1 MTTNE
6 NFKKIEEKFNFLEKH
21 FINDIKIIIDE
32 WGFFK
37 ENIQY
42 SIWLSN
48 EDFISIY
55 IENKKIELIFDKKN
69 SLVALEFLDIIKTVN
84 IYDEKE
90 IRIYDI
96 EINIE
101 KKIEYKSDDCLKSIG
116 NILNYIENK
125 KDKIKIE
132 VKCNKE
138 ENNYII
144 WIESK
149 NYENLYLKWKSY

>member
-1 MTTNE
+1 M
-6 NFKKIEEKFNFLEKH
+6 
-21 FINDIKIIIDE
+21 
-32 WGFFK
+32 
-37 ENIQY
+37 
-42 SIWLSN
+42 
-48 EDFISIY
+48 
-55 IENKKIELIFDKKN
+55 
-69 SLVALEFLDIIKTVN
+69 N

-96 EINIE
+96 VINIE

-116 NILNYIENK
+116 NILNYIENQ

-132 VKCNKE
+132 AKCNKE

-149 NYENLYLKWKSY
+149 NYENLYLKWKSYEGKSTSLTIKEKEEEFNKLSDKEKKY